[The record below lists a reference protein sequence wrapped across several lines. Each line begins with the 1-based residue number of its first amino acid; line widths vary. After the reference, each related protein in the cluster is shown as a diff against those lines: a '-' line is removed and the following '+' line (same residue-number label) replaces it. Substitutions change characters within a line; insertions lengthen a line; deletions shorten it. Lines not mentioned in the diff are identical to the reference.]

1 MSELLRVRNVLAWG
15 NGSPGVCTYYVS
27 KGLNVGE
34 DWEELSAQATE
45 ELNDAWLANAGR
57 LPTTLSWTF
66 STDYDVID
74 VEPGNIINQFSNSA
88 VDYDGIGGNASN
100 TGSRAMQMYFRF
112 QTDQYRNGRRL
123 AGGTYMGPCSP
134 AIYGSVGEMDATSAA
149 DAESAWAAIISG
161 VGPRLAV
168 YHRPAKGASTGGYY
182 GDVTNIRV
190 KRRGGILR
198 SRRD

>member
-1 MSELLRVRNVLAWG
+1 MAELMRIRNELSWG

-34 DWEELSAQATE
+34 DWQSLAPQATAE
-45 ELNDAWLANAGR
+45 INEAWLANAGR
-57 LPTTLSWTF
+57 LPTTLTWRF
-66 STDYDVID
+66 LEEFDVID
-74 VEPGNIINQFSNSA
+74 VESGQIIDQFSDPNA
-88 VDYDGIGGNASN
+88 AENGVGGNASN

-112 QTDQYRNGRRL
+112 QTDQFRNGRRL

-134 AIYGSVGEMDATSAA
+134 AIYGSVGEMDLASAA
-149 DAESAWAAIISG
+149 DAEGAWAAIISG

-168 YHRPAKGASTGGYY
+168 YHRPAKGAVSGGFY